1 MTHHDEAIV
10 FVTAFTA
17 GACMLLAG
25 IVVLAIGVLT

>member
-10 FVTAFTA
+10 FVTVFTA

-25 IVVLAIGVLT
+25 VVVLSIAVLT

>member
-10 FVTAFTA
+10 FVTLFTA

-25 IVVLAIGVLT
+25 IIVISIAVLT